1 MFHNLPVS
9 HTLFLSLSLSLGI
22 RHSKIFLWHVVE
34 VITPSFSLPH
44 SISLIFLNLPAQSE
58 VRISFSLSL
67 INLLH
72 LPLLQLPPPFSLI
85 SLFLSFSLSFS
96 PPRLSS
102 GSSSPAA
109 FLILLAQFVSLL
121 FPHLSSYS
129 ASCHQQNCRG
139 HFCFALTALPPSPS
153 LSISTSHTQIFFS
166 RSLFKGLLG
175 LLHSTQP
182 VNPEQCP
189 YLLAALRGYKLTI
202 TLPV

>member
-1 MFHNLPVS
+1 MLPSLSIGSLVTLAFCLSLFPSSFTLYVVFLPLIMFHNLPVS

-85 SLFLSFSLSFS
+85 SLFLSL
-96 PPRLSS
+96 
-102 GSSSPAA
+102 
-109 FLILLAQFVSLL
+109 
-121 FPHLSSYS
+121 
-129 ASCHQQNCRG
+129 
-139 HFCFALTALPPSPS
+139 SPS
-153 LSISTSHTQIFFS
+153 LLPDSPLDHPHQ
-166 RSLFKGLLG
+166 LL
-175 LLHSTQP
+175 S
-182 VNPEQCP
+182 
-189 YLLAALRGYKLTI
+189 
-202 TLPV
+202 